1 MSGSLTE
8 RDPAP
13 SSHLLIISGPTGAGK
28 SELAVRL
35 AQRVE
40 GEIINADS
48 IQLYRGF
55 DVGSAKPGQDLMEA
69 VPNHLF
75 DVLDP
80 EVDCD
85 AFAWSRMAGRVID
98 EIIRRNRIPIVV
110 GGTNFYLR
118 ALTRGLP
125 EIPGRDET
133 VRSRLRRIMGRPGG
147 ARHLHHLLRLAD
159 PVSAGRIAPA
169 DRHRTERALEVALV
183 SGRPISSFEAPTTA
197 TPPKRPSLQFALAL
211 ERKVLRDRLD
221 QRVDRMYQEGLVDE
235 VRGLLSRHPP
245 SVRAMGAIGYREAL
259 AVVQGELDPAE
270 AIRETKRRTRAYSKR
285 QMTWLRAERDV
296 HWLDAARPVDELVQA
311 IIAIASE
318 RGVLAAPRGT
328 DHPT

>member
-8 RDPAP
+8 RNPAP
-13 SSHLLIISGPTGAGK
+13 SSHLLIISGPTGVGK
-28 SELAVRL
+28 SAVAVRL

-48 IQLYRGF
+48 IQLYSGF
-55 DVGSAKPGQDLMEA
+55 NIGSAKPGPDLRGA
-69 VPNHLF
+69 APHHLF
-75 DVLDP
+75 DVLDAK
-80 EVDCD
+80 VDCD
-85 AFAWSRMAGRVID
+85 AFAWSRMAEQVIE

-125 EIPGRDET
+125 EIPERDEMI
-133 VRSRLRRIMGRPGG
+133 RSRLRRIMDRPGG
-147 ARHLHHLLRLAD
+147 ARHLHRFLRRVD
-159 PVSAGRIAPA
+159 PLSAGRIEQA
-169 DRHRTERALEVALV
+169 DRHRTERALEVYLV

-197 TPPKRPSLQFALAL
+197 TPPKRPYLQFALTL
-211 ERKVLRDRLD
+211 DREVLRERLD
-221 QRVDRMYQEGLVDE
+221 QRVERMYAEGLVEE
-235 VRGLLSRHPP
+235 VRGLLSQHHH

-259 AVVQGELDPAE
+259 AVARGEVALAE

-318 RGVLAAPRGT
+318 RGALAAPRGT